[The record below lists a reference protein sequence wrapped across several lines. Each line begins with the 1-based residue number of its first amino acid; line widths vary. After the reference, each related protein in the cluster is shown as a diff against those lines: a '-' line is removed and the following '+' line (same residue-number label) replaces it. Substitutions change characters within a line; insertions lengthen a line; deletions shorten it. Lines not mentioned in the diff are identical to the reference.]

1 MSMTNHI
8 EIIEQGHYNM
18 KTMDY
23 QHYQEYLSDSIIEL
37 GHYEDLGIAIEQ
49 ATLFEENHAKLGI
62 TGKFKTEVI
71 RMVCE
76 TGRGDI
82 FDDGYIFLMIPGIF
96 VLPRT
101 SMVFFD
107 CFLLS

>member
-1 MSMTNHI
+1 MN
-8 EIIEQGHYNM
+8 EM

-49 ATLFEENHAKLGI
+49 ATLFEENPAKLGI

-82 FDDGYIFLMIPGIF
+82 FDDGYLVVADKQLWNSNQQTENRRI
-96 VLPRT
+96 
-101 SMVFFD
+101 
-107 CFLLS
+107 

>member
-1 MSMTNHI
+1 MN
-8 EIIEQGHYNM
+8 EM
-18 KTMDY
+18 KTMEY
-23 QHYQEYLSDSIIEL
+23 QQYQEYLSDSIIEL

-49 ATLFEENHAKLGI
+49 ATLFEENPAKLGI

-82 FDDGYIFLMIPGIF
+82 FDDGYL
-96 VLPRT
+96 VVADKQL
-101 SMVFFD
+101 
-107 CFLLS
+107 